1 MATHRRFTALQI
13 TILFTLLST
22 SAYFALPPIVRADER
37 LSDLRDVFYNGRYAE
52 VLTRLYDYRERP
64 YGKQA
69 EVDYM
74 IGSSLCR
81 TGNRDKARRR
91 FEWILSRYRLESR
104 QRNIIEQALRQC
116 SVGGQSRPALF
127 RESTVTSVGE
137 RNVGVS
143 GKGGTITRDE
153 SLTAVTGSI
162 VAVTSETAE
171 VIRDIAP
178 KEFESRLFDLSQRD
192 KAIQRVATLVG
203 PDYEVQSVG
212 PFVLANSRS
221 SSPAQALTI
230 GRGLERYASF
240 YASQFDIPKPTK
252 FITVYIVSYGYE
264 MHRLARTLHGI
275 QVSRSSIGYSFPFD
289 LSMVGILDNI
299 QLNVNRT
306 PFDQNLETQFGTHAH
321 ELFHLMVR
329 NDFGDIPPWLEE
341 GMASLYEVSESR
353 GNYIAGVPNWR
364 GQILAKFRRERPSIE
379 QLLKMD
385 WRSFDG
391 TEKRLDVFEGT
402 EERQYFRRQAINHA
416 TARYLMLY
424 LQENQKLA
432 DVYKAFRHQN
442 IDELKDVPEEEA
454 VRLLASVVQKS
465 LPEFDKDFQRWLLH
479 LTQAQVN

>member
-1 MATHRRFTALQI
+1 MATNRRFTATWI
-13 TILFTLLST
+13 TLLFTLLST
-22 SAYFALPPIVRADER
+22 STYLALPPSVRADER
-37 LSDLRDVFYNGRYAE
+37 LSDLRDAFYNGRYAE
-52 VLTRLYDYRERP
+52 VLTRLYDYREQP

-74 IGSSLCR
+74 IGSCLCR
-81 TGNRDKARRR
+81 TGNRDKARSR

-116 SVGGQSRPALF
+116 SVGGQSRPAPF
-127 RESTVTSVGE
+127 RESTLTSVSE
-137 RNVGVS
+137 RNVGVR

-153 SLTAVTGSI
+153 SITAVTGPI

-178 KEFESRLFDLSQRD
+178 EEFESRLFDLSQRD

-203 PDYEVQSVG
+203 PDYQVQSVG

-240 YASQFDIPKPTK
+240 YSTQFDIPKPTK
-252 FITVYIVSYGYE
+252 FITVYIVRYEYE

-275 QVSRSSIGYSFPFD
+275 QVSSSSIGYSFPFD
-289 LSMVGILDNI
+289 LSMVGILDS
-299 QLNVNRT
+299 
-306 PFDQNLETQFGTHAH
+306 TQFGTLAH

-341 GMASLYEVSESR
+341 GMASLYEVSQSR

-364 GQILAKFRRERPSIE
+364 GKVLAKFLRERPSIE
-379 QLLKMD
+379 QLVKMD

-391 TEKRLDVFEGT
+391 TEKRQDSFDGT

-424 LQENQKLA
+424 LQENKRLV

-442 IDELKDVPEEEA
+442 IDDLKDVPEQEA

-465 LPEFDKDFQRWLLH
+465 LSDFDKDFERWFLNMRH
-479 LTQAQVN
+479 SQN